1 MAKRGEWVPVKRGD
15 HERVLITET
24 LPFETPII
32 FSGDGFYTR
41 IKKSPSSGK
50 IHSDL
55 VDMLVLRKGSN
66 QARVTIPFSYKI
78 RKGVSDFRGLA
89 VLHPSALWDV
99 RRFYEQYDEW
109 MIYECSRSPISIR
122 APFKVSGTFYEK
134 SEADAVNQFKQGQV
148 NTADIDS
155 RSRYNPSYFS
165 YRGYTRLYR
174 FFSSYEFMNLEQR
187 YEVLKTLDVS
197 HCFDSIYTHSIAWA
211 LMGKPIAKKQQTG
224 TTANAFDALMRN
236 VNHAETNGI
245 VIGPEVSRIFAEMIF
260 QTIDLTAIRNLEKQ
274 NLRHGQEYSLR
285 RYVDD
290 IFIFASS
297 TEIAEQVSEC
307 YADAMAAFNLYSNPN
322 KMKIIQRPFAT
333 TRTSIIDKTRLLLES
348 LCSDLFANYK
358 QGRSQLRPAAIWRS
372 SRMTGEFLTAI
383 KSICLD
389 AGGTYYDISSYLI
402 SAFCERMKRLVRRR
416 KPLCEEEEVGYREVM
431 NVMLRLM
438 FFLYAAAPS
447 VNASYQMAL
456 GMVLALRFARRK
468 LPHER
473 QMIEELLYSE
483 AIKFLDAQAGHKSIA
498 LSNYVSLESINI
510 LLALRELGDAYLMPA
525 KLAERLFSWDRK
537 PNGWAGKCY
546 FDIAACMY
554 YIGTRPEYAQIRS
567 ALDLE
572 VDVRLS
578 DLSDLSENAERAYL
592 FVDMLTCPHVNNT
605 RKERWINQFR
615 SKFSIP
621 VYTPAEIQSFLTA
634 SSKCSWFINWEGV
647 DILTMLQK
655 KEVVRV
661 Y

>member
-66 QARVTIPFSYKI
+66 QARVTIPFSYKV

-89 VLHPSALWDV
+89 ALHPSALWDV

-122 APFKVSGTFYEK
+122 APFKVSGSFYEK
-134 SEADAVNQFKQGQV
+134 GDADAVNQFKQGQII
-148 NTADIDS
+148 TADIDS

-174 FFSSYEFMNLEQR
+174 FFFSYEFMNLEQR
-187 YEVLKTLDVS
+187 YEILKTLDVS

-236 VNHAETNGI
+236 VNHAETSGI

-260 QTIDLTAIRNLEKQ
+260 QTIDLAAIRNLEKL
-274 NLRHGQEYSLR
+274 NLRHGQDYSLR

-290 IFIFASS
+290 IFIFAGSI
-297 TEIAEQVSEC
+297 ELAERVSEC

-322 KMKIIQRPFAT
+322 KMRTIPRPFAT
-333 TRTSIIDKTRLLLES
+333 ARSTIIDKTRLLLES

-358 QGRSQLRPAAIWRS
+358 QGRTQLRPAEIWRS
-372 SRMTGEFLTAI
+372 SRITRDFLTAI

-402 SAFCERMKRLVRRR
+402 SAFCERMKRLVKRS
-416 KPLCEEEEVGYREVM
+416 KALSEEEEVAYCKVM

-456 GMVLALRFARRK
+456 GMVLALRFARRR
-468 LPHER
+468 LTHESPV
-473 QMIEELLYSE
+473 IEELIYSE
-483 AIKFLDAQAGHKSIA
+483 AIKCLDAQVEHKSIA
-498 LSNYVSLESINI
+498 LSTFVSLESINI
-510 LLALRELGDAYLMPA
+510 LLALRELGDAYLIPS
-525 KLAERLFSWDRK
+525 KLAERLFSWGKNPD
-537 PNGWAGKCY
+537 GWSGKCY
-546 FDIAACMY
+546 FDIATCMY
-554 YIGTRPEYAQIRS
+554 YIGTRPEYAQIKGT
-567 ALDLE
+567 LDVE
-572 VDVRLS
+572 VDRRLS

-592 FVDMLTCPHVNNT
+592 FLDMLTCPHIMNT
-605 RKERWINQFR
+605 RKELWINQFCA
-615 SKFSIP
+615 KFSLP
-621 VYTPAEIQSFLTA
+621 VYTAAEIQGFLTA